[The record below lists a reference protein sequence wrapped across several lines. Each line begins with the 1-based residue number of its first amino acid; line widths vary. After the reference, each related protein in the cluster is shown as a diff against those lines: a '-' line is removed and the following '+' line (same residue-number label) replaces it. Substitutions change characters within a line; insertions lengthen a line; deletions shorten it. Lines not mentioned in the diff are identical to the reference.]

1 MSQAHLISFST
12 SSLARGTDL
21 SLMEKQK
28 SKSNVG
34 SFDISGDG
42 RALCQGRMWDIDGNL
57 LVTVAQEGV
66 MRHEKVVSRL

>member
-1 MSQAHLISFST
+1 
-12 SSLARGTDL
+12 
-21 SLMEKQK
+21 MEKQK

-66 MRHEKVVSRL
+66 MRHEKVVSKL